1 MRNSIML
8 KAGASLLALSMGAC
22 SDRSSDSA
30 VVTPPVAVTPTPPP
44 APASIQTRIGA
55 NFLAFFNAGNTTDP
69 RDPVA
74 ADLPALAPAA
84 DPLDN

>member
-1 MRNSIML
+1 MRNSLML
-8 KAGASLLALSMGAC
+8 KAGASLLALSIGAC
-22 SDRSSDSA
+22 SDRASDSA
-30 VVTPPVAVTPTPPP
+30 VVTPPVAGTPTPPA
-44 APASIQTRIGA
+44 APATIQERIGA

-74 ADLPALAPAA
+74 GDLPAVAPAA